1 VIQARE
7 QNMRVI
13 IGLTGGIGSGKSTVA
28 NEFKA
33 LGIEVV
39 DADLVAREVVAPGQP
54 ALAEIELYFGQEV
67 INDDGELNRA
77 KLRQVIF
84 SSEQKKQW
92 LNNLLHPII
101 REALLTQLAQATSQ
115 YVILEAPLLLE
126 NKLTQYTDFTLV
138 VDVPEKLQIERA
150 MQRDNNSRS
159 QIQAIIGAQISR
171 QERRQQADYVID
183 NSKPDLVALKEQVK
197 MLHLQFLSI
206 QK

>member
-67 INDDGELNRA
+67 INYDGELNRA

-101 REALLTQLAQATSQ
+101 REALLTQLAQARSQ

-126 NKLTQYTDFTLV
+126 NKLTRYTDFTLV
-138 VDVPEKLQIERA
+138 VDVPVTLQIERA

-159 QIQAIIGAQISR
+159 QIQAIIDAQISR

>member
-67 INDDGELNRA
+67 INYDGELNRA

-138 VDVPEKLQIERA
+138 VDVPETLQIERA
-150 MQRDNNSRS
+150 MLRDNNSRS
-159 QIQAIIGAQISR
+159 QIQAIIDAQISR

>member
-1 VIQARE
+1 
-7 QNMRVI
+7 MRVI

-138 VDVPEKLQIERA
+138 VDVPVTLQIERA

-159 QIQAIIGAQISR
+159 QIQAIIDAQISR

>member
-138 VDVPEKLQIERA
+138 VDVPETLQIERA
-150 MQRDNNSRS
+150 MLRDNNSRS
-159 QIQAIIGAQISR
+159 QIQAIIDAQISR

>member
-67 INDDGELNRA
+67 INGDGELNRA

-84 SSEQKKQW
+84 SSDQKKQW

-101 REALLTQLAQATSQ
+101 REALLTQLAQARSQ

-138 VDVPEKLQIERA
+138 VDVPETLQVERA

-159 QIQAIIGAQISR
+159 QIQAIIDAQISR

>member
-1 VIQARE
+1 
-7 QNMRVI
+7 MRVI

-33 LGIEVV
+33 LGVEVV

-54 ALAEIELYFGQEV
+54 ALAEIELYFGKEV
-67 INDDGELNRA
+67 IDESSGLNRA
-77 KLRQVIF
+77 MLRQIIF
-84 SSEQKKQW
+84 SSDQKKQW
-92 LNNLLHPII
+92 LNNLLHPLI
-101 REALLTQLAQATSQ
+101 REALLAQLAQAESQ

-138 VDVPEKLQIERA
+138 VDVPETLQIERA
-150 MQRDNNSRS
+150 MQRDNNSRA
-159 QIQAIIGAQISR
+159 QIQAIIDAQISR
-171 QERRQQADYVID
+171 SERRQQADYIID
-183 NSKPDLVALKEQVK
+183 NSKSDLVALKEQVK

>member
-101 REALLTQLAQATSQ
+101 REALLTQLAQARSQ

-138 VDVPEKLQIERA
+138 VDVPETLQIERA
-150 MQRDNNSRS
+150 MQRDNNSKS
-159 QIQAIIGAQISR
+159 QIQAIIDAQISR
-171 QERRQQADYVID
+171 QERRQQADYVLD